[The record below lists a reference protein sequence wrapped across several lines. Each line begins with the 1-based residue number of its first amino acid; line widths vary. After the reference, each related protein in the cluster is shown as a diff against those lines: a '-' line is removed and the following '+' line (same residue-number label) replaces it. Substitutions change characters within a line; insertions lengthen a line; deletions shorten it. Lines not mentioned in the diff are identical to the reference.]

1 VTPHRPARRR
11 LDVLALPRYGRT
23 APSSRYRMLQFVP
36 QLSELGIDVEI
47 SPLLDDWY
55 MASLLA
61 ERRPSAGR
69 MAAAYLHRIRLLLRR
84 RRPDLLWVE
93 KEALPWLPWRLE
105 QAMLD
110 TGVPVLLDLDDSQF
124 HRYDQHEWW
133 LARRPRSR

>member
-1 VTPHRPARRR
+1 IRTSISPPRAFCRSPSAPWWSSPGPGWSSPVCGRGRTRGWRCSARLRCRSARRI
-11 LDVLALPRYGRT
+11 P
-23 APSSRYRMLQFVP
+23 P
-36 QLSELGIDVEI
+36 
-47 SPLLDDWY
+47 
-55 MASLLA
+55 
-61 ERRPSAGR
+61 
-69 MAAAYLHRIRLLLRR
+69 AYLHRIRLLLRR

-133 LARRPRSR
+133 LARRLFGDKI